1 MKPEFIFYL
10 LVFPGLIF
18 TGLLGL
24 SAGWLDRKISA
35 RFQFRAGPPFFQNF
49 NDFIKLLGKDTL
61 IVKDSISILFIL
73 SPLVSFSMLVL
84 VSAISGMALF
94 FNQSFGGDLIVIMY
108 LLLINSITIVF
119 GGASTGNVYSSV
131 GAGREMKL
139 LLADELAFIF
149 VCLVPVVKSG
159 YNLELVEFLEVQNA
173 GGAFI
178 NSFSG
183 IIGFTIGLLCIQ
195 AKMSLPPFNIP
206 EAETEI
212 VDGPFMEY
220 SGPLLA
226 FWTLNHFLM
235 YVVFPFLLI
244 IMFLGGFSLNG
255 IGILWAV
262 IKYLLILLV
271 MIILKNTNP
280 RVRIDTALN
289 FFWKY
294 AAAAGSLAVILA
306 AFGW

>member
-159 YNLELVEFLEVQNA
+159 YNLELVKFLEVQNA